1 MQLILLKFS
10 GLFTFPC
17 SLLLKRREQLFGG
30 LYSDWLLFIEFYY
43 NTFDWIILL
52 AYNKARSI
60 VSFNKQQKHQNIS
73 SEPHSEKDIFFTIL
87 YKSLLLCRLW
97 EIDWARL
104 LKGPSPHLHLIFT
117 ATLLLLGSESR
128 GKWINDFKTY
138 FCDIWQLN
146 TVFELNWLLLT

>member
-30 LYSDWLLFIEFYY
+30 LYSDWLLFIKFHY
-43 NTFDWIILL
+43 NAFDWIILL
-52 AYNKARSI
+52 AYNKPRSI

-73 SEPHSEKDIFFTIL
+73 SEPHWEKEIFYEIISIYIWLKLSIL
-87 YKSLLLCRLW
+87 NKSLLLCRLC

-104 LKGPSPHLHLIFT
+104 LKAQQSWTEFMLYVVLTMPTLNKAYLFIYLI
-117 ATLLLLGSESR
+117 
-128 GKWINDFKTY
+128 Y
-138 FCDIWQLN
+138 
-146 TVFELNWLLLT
+146 